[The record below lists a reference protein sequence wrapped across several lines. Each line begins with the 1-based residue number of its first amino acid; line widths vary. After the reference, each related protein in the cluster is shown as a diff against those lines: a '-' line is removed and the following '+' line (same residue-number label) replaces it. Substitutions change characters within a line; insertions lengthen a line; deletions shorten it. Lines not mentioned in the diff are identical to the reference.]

1 MVASRELVEAVLR
14 GGQAAHPGVEVTRE
28 ALTAFLARRP
38 SDAAAPSDEIASD
51 LYLASAC
58 LTGDRQ
64 ALRILDERY
73 LSLVPQ
79 FVARIESDGAGQAE
93 IQQELRERLLVDA
106 PSRPAKL
113 RDYLGRGR
121 LPSWLRVVATRIALD
136 RRRAEKPTVDVS
148 AAEALPSGDPEI
160 GYLEQKYKEPF
171 QAAFQVALS
180 ELEGRDRTVL
190 RMHLVDELSIDRI
203 GQIYDVHRATAARW
217 LVRARERL
225 FQLTRAHLENELGVR
240 PDEFASL
247 VRLVR
252 SQLDL
257 SVCRLL
263 KESDQASTEIDPRRR

>member
-1 MVASRELVEAVLR
+1 MAAFTDLAEVVLEQGR
-14 GGQAAHPGVEVTRE
+14 RAHPRVEVSKE
-28 ALTAFLARRP
+28 ALAAFLAGRPDDAPPP
-38 SDAAAPSDEIASD
+38 SDDIASD
-51 LYLASAC
+51 LYLACGC
-58 LTGDRQ
+58 LAGDRQ
-64 ALRILDERY
+64 ALRTLDERY

-79 FVARIESDGAGQAE
+79 FVARIESDGVGQAE
-93 IQQELRERLLVDA
+93 IQQELRERLLVSGPNRA
-106 PSRPAKL
+106 AKL
-113 RDYLGRGR
+113 EDYVGRGR

-171 QAAFQVALS
+171 QAAFQTALS
-180 ELEGRDRTVL
+180 ELEARDRTVL
-190 RMHLVDELSIDRI
+190 RMHLVDGLSIDRI

-217 LVRARERL
+217 LARARESL
-225 FQLTRAHLENELGVR
+225 FQLTRAHLEDELGVSQ
-240 PDEFASL
+240 DEFASL

-263 KESDQASTEIDPRRR
+263 KESAEPAD

>member
-1 MVASRELVEAVLR
+1 MAASQSLIDAVLEQGR
-14 GGQAAHPGVEVTRE
+14 QAHPAVELQAE
-28 ALTAFLARRP
+28 ALATFLGRRP
-38 SDAAAPSDEIASD
+38 EDAPAPSAEVAAD
-51 LYLASAC
+51 LYLACAC
-58 LTGDRQ
+58 LAGDRQ
-64 ALRILDERY
+64 ALRTLDERY

-93 IQQELRERLLVDA
+93 IQQELRDRLLVE
-106 PSRPAKL
+106 RPDRVAKL
-113 RDYLGRGR
+113 NDYVGRGR

-160 GYLEQKYKEPF
+160 GYLEHKYKEPF
-171 QAAFQVALS
+171 QAAFQTALS

-203 GQIYDVHRATAARW
+203 GQVYDVHRATAARW
-217 LVRARERL
+217 LARARDNL
-225 FQLTRAHLENELGVR
+225 FQLTRAHLKSELGVSQ
-240 PDEFASL
+240 DEFASL

-263 KESDQASTEIDPRRR
+263 KEGTEAAD